1 MNNTFHKNIIILFFI
16 MKDETTENEK
26 NLRVSE
32 NNNSKSTLTNS
43 IHSNLPNLIKL
54 IKKEEDLLFKSER
67 KSENEEEIYN
77 IENKIEENEKKG
89 NINENQIY
97 SRENFVSNR
106 ETILPLKIIDKNYKK
121 INLNVSIQNTES
133 IELNIDKILIKKKL
147 NNRSSSQY
155 FIIKISFLLV
165 FIIFISLFLYYIY
178 SIY

>member
-16 MKDETTENEK
+16 MKDETIENEK

-43 IHSNLPNLIKL
+43 IHSNIPNLIKL

-97 SRENFVSNR
+97 SRENFV
-106 ETILPLKIIDKNYKK
+106 
-121 INLNVSIQNTES
+121 
-133 IELNIDKILIKKKL
+133 
-147 NNRSSSQY
+147 
-155 FIIKISFLLV
+155 
-165 FIIFISLFLYYIY
+165 
-178 SIY
+178 